1 VTLSTD
7 DRLDILELL
16 ARADNAA
23 TRRDAITYVALFAED
38 GILHGEK
45 GEHRGRRALF
55 DAVGAVWASEGTSS
69 VHLTLNAVI
78 DAIPGDIE
86 SAAASST
93 LMIADP
99 GPPVVVR
106 SVSAI
111 VQEVQKI
118 DGRWYIARRTV
129 SSA

>member
-1 VTLSTD
+1 VTLSTG

-23 TRRDAITYVALFAED
+23 TRRDADTYVALFAED
-38 GILHGEK
+38 GVLDGEK

-55 DAVGAVWASEGTSS
+55 DAVGPVWASEGSSS

-78 DAIPGDIE
+78 DALPGE
-86 SAAASST
+86 TQMATASST

-99 GPPVVVR
+99 GPPVVVH

-111 VQEVQKI
+111 VQEVLKI
-118 DGRWYIARRTV
+118 GGRWYIARRTV
-129 SSA
+129 GSP

>member
-1 VTLSTD
+1 VTLSTG

-23 TRRDAITYVALFAED
+23 TRRDAHTYVALFAED
-38 GILHGEK
+38 GVLDGEK

-55 DAVGAVWASEGTSS
+55 DAVGPVWASEGSSS

-78 DAIPGDIE
+78 DTLPGE
-86 SAAASST
+86 TQGATASST

-99 GPPVVVR
+99 LVHRPTYRRQSMIPVELVVAGQRR
-106 SVSAI
+106 SP
-111 VQEVQKI
+111 
-118 DGRWYIARRTV
+118 
-129 SSA
+129 

>member
-1 VTLSTD
+1 VTLSTG

-23 TRRDAITYVALFAED
+23 TRRDAHTYVALFAED
-38 GILHGEK
+38 GVLDGEK

-55 DAVGAVWASEGTSS
+55 DAVGPVWASEGSSS

-78 DAIPGDIE
+78 DTLPGE
-86 SAAASST
+86 TQGATASST

-99 GPPVVVR
+99 GPPVAVR
-106 SVSAI
+106 SVSTI
-111 VQEVQKI
+111 LQEVRKI
-118 DGRWYIARRTV
+118 GGRWYIARRTV
-129 SSA
+129 GSP

>member
-1 VTLSTD
+1 VTLTTE

-23 TRRDAITYVALFAED
+23 TRRDAHTYVALFAED
-38 GILHGEK
+38 GVLDGEK
-45 GEHRGRRALF
+45 GEYRGRRELF
-55 DAVGAVWASEGTSS
+55 DAVGRVWASEGVSS

-78 DAIPGDIE
+78 DALPGE
-86 SAAASST
+86 TQGAVTSST

-99 GPPVVVR
+99 GPPAAVR

-111 VQEVQKI
+111 VQQVLKI
-118 DGRWYIARRTV
+118 GGRWYIARRTV
-129 SSA
+129 GGA